1 MFDLETS
8 YRYLVLWKIIMPKP
22 KLAKLLCAFNFVW
35 LISCDSNAFSNEK
48 QDGKLSCPIGQ
59 AWEKDGKLLI
69 IVQGPIS
76 EEGAGYAQ
84 LEEIDAIVG
93 QERNPARIRQKW
105 GDCETDK

>member
-1 MFDLETS
+1 MADMSLNTFQQIDRRRVPPIWSQRVT
-8 YRYLVLWKIIMPKP
+8 YVLDQSTVKESTRVTEKP
-22 KLAKLLCAFNFVW
+22 Y
-35 LISCDSNAFSNEK
+35 DPE
-48 QDGKLSCPIGQ
+48 